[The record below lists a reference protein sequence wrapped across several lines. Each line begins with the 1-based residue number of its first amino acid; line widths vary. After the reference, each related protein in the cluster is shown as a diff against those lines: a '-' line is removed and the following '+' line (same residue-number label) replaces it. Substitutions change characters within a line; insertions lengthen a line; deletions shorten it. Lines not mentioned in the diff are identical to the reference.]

1 MKLWITDLDNT
12 LCDTDVL
19 EYDESRIG
27 ELKLFP
33 DVLSVFKV
41 LIAQEIPIV
50 VLTMG
55 DFVYQRSEIHQ
66 LGLTDVVDSIYVAG
80 APEEKKE
87 LFEKILTEYSVSP
100 DEVVVIGDRRDSEVL
115 IGKEAGASTIWFKHG
130 KYNEDGDAPEGVH
143 TVESHKEVLE
153 LIPEL

>member
-1 MKLWITDLDNT
+1 MRLWITDLDNT

-19 EYDESRIG
+19 ELDVTRIG
-27 ELKLFP
+27 ELQLLP

-50 VLTMG
+50 VLTTG
-55 DFVYQRSEIHQ
+55 DFVYQRSKIHQ

-80 APEEKKE
+80 VPEEKKV
-87 LFEKILTEYSVSP
+87 LFEKILAEYSTLP
-100 DEVVVIGDRRDSEVL
+100 EDVVVIGDRRDSEVL

-130 KYNEDGDAPEGVH
+130 KYNTEGGAPEGVH
-143 TVESHKEVLE
+143 AVESHKEVLE